1 MIKFEMRYFY
11 QMKSLFIF
19 FLFYTSFTFTQTKYE
34 VEKRIKKD
42 EVPQNAQDFI
52 YDFSPQKKVKWFK
65 EKGSNSSSFEA
76 KFHHD
81 NHFYSV
87 EFDTTGKI
95 EDVELLINKDEVE
108 KEILIK
114 IEDYLTSSLERFK
127 IQKIQIQYTGDK
139 ELLIG
144 LRNVHT
150 ASISQLQIAYE
161 LVVKGK
167 KENQIVLIEFHFNQK
182 GVLIDESKL
191 ELQNFDHLEY

>member
-1 MIKFEMRYFY
+1 
-11 QMKSLFIF
+11 MKSLFIF

-42 EVPQNAQDFI
+42 EVPQSAQDFI
-52 YDFSPQKKVKWFK
+52 NNFSPQKKVKWFK
-65 EKGSNSSSFEA
+65 EKGVNSSSFEA

-81 NHFYSV
+81 SHFYSV

-114 IEDYLTSSLERFK
+114 IEDYLTSSFERYK

-144 LRNVHT
+144 LKNIHT
-150 ASISQLQIAYE
+150 VSIGQLKIAYE

-167 KENQIVLIEFHFNQK
+167 KENHIVLIEFHFNQE
-182 GVLIDESKL
+182 GILIDESEL